1 MPILQN
7 PELEWDRSV
16 ITTHGYRNHAVTKGN
31 YRYIRY
37 SDGSDEFYDLEIDPN
52 EWFNLTEEPE
62 IKAIKDL
69 LISELPKNDAP
80 DARGGNSPG
89 N

>member
-1 MPILQN
+1 MKEDGTVAYDKGVIGT
-7 PELEWDRSV
+7 ESV
-16 ITTHGYRNHAVTKGN
+16 
-31 YRYIRY
+31 YIHVKAGA
-37 SDGSDEFYDLEIDPN
+37 DGSDEFYDLEIDPN